1 MIEETL
7 DNTRNSQT
15 GDTNAQ
21 HQNKFARCRILIIKF
36 DTTQVKDTDDKSSL

>member
-7 DNTRNSQT
+7 DNTQNSQT

-21 HQNKFARCRILIIKF
+21 HQNKFARRRILIIKF